1 MRIMDEMVDTLRCE
15 ERRTAVHAVDDIS
28 LREKKFSQIGT
39 ILPGCAGGKG
49 HLARRCNHHPPWHI
63 LFNQPTVPD
72 AVERY
77 GAEALQ
83 KALAWTADRPA
94 RAGRNA
100 GSKLNEASIGEEGTL
115 LIRV

>member
-1 MRIMDEMVDTLRCE
+1 MRWSTRFGVKDDG
-15 ERRTAVHAVDDIS
+15 RRSTPWSAKARS
-28 LREKKFSQIGT
+28 W
-39 ILPGCAGGKG
+39 PGCAGDKG
-49 HLARRCNHHPPWHI
+49 QLARRCNHHPPWHI